1 MDFRRG
7 RWILMGGAVKIS
19 TALPYGNGRG
29 VLRAKKSVF
38 KRVIKGGLPG
48 LLIFFAEKR

>member
-1 MDFRRG
+1 MDFRRLG

-29 VLRAKKSVF
+29 VLRAKKAFS
-38 KRVIKGGLPG
+38 KG
-48 LLIFFAEKR
+48 